1 MSRSGARRGVFTAI
15 LLVVALPGIALA
27 HAMLKRS
34 YPASGEHF
42 AVAPREIRLDFTE
55 APELGVSRVELR
67 TSDGRPVALAPLT
80 TASDSRRSIVAA
92 IRGQLA
98 AGTFTVIWTV
108 AGADGHPSR
117 GRFSFTIAPGATG
130 SAAGGRGAAGEA
142 GAATTAPGQPTPP
155 ASHHNAVSMPGDGE
169 GFGAESPAYV
179 AIRWLLFLGL
189 LVVIG
194 AVAFRYAVLGFLAR
208 RERTRQGRKSHAESS
223 LLAGARDRAATLGLA
238 ASGILAV
245 AVVLR
250 LIAQSYA
257 MHGAADVWNPELVS
271 TMLSGTLWGWGW
283 SLQLAGLV
291 VAATGFAIARRAAHT
306 GWPLAALGALMLT
319 FTPALSGHAASAPGL
334 PTLAIL
340 ADGLHVLGAAG
351 WLGSLLMLLAAG
363 VPAALRLEAAERGP
377 VVADFVNAFSPT
389 ALVFAGL
396 TAATGVFAA
405 WLHLGTVA
413 ALWQS
418 AYGRTLLLKLG
429 ILSVVA
435 GTGAY
440 NWLRVRPALGGA
452 EGATRI
458 RRSSSVE
465 LVVGAIVLLVTA
477 VLVATP
483 TAKDMTEMRTAS
495 GTGHPSGSSA
505 AR

>member
-1 MSRSGARRGVFTAI
+1 MRRSRARRGI
-15 LLVVALPGIALA
+15 VAAVLFVLAAPGIALA

-34 YPASGEHF
+34 FPASGEHL
-42 AVAPREIRLDFTE
+42 AVVPREIRLDFTE
-55 APELGVSRVELR
+55 APELGVSRIELR
-67 TSDGRPVALAPLT
+67 TADGRPVTLAPLA
-80 TASDSRRSIVAA
+80 TASDSRRSLVAA
-92 IRGQLA
+92 IPGALV
-98 AGTFTVIWTV
+98 AGTYTVIWTV
-108 AGADGHPSR
+108 AGTDGHPSR
-117 GRFSFTIAPGATG
+117 GRFAFTIAPGATAP
-130 SAAGGRGAAGEA
+130 AAGGAGTAGEG
-142 GAATTAPGQPTPP
+142 GAATTATGHPTPP
-155 ASHHNAVSMPGDGE
+155 AAHHDVVSMPGDGG

-179 AIRWLLFLGL
+179 AVRWLLFLGL

-208 RERTRQGRKSHAESS
+208 RERSREGRKHHAESS
-223 LLAGARDRAATLGLA
+223 LLAGARDRAAALGLA
-238 ASGILAV
+238 ACGVLAI

-257 MHGAADVWNPELVS
+257 MHGAADAWNPELVG
-271 TMLSGTLWGWGW
+271 TMISGTLWGWGW

-291 VAATGFAIARRAAHT
+291 VAAAGFVTARRNARA
-306 GWPLAALGALMLT
+306 GWPVAALGTVMLA

-340 ADGLHVLGAAG
+340 ADGLHVLGAGG
-351 WLGSLLMLLAAG
+351 WLGSLVMLLAAG
-363 VPAALRLEAAERGP
+363 IPAALRLKAAERGP
-377 VVADFVNAFSPT
+377 AVADFVNAFSPT

-396 TAATGVFAA
+396 VAATGVFAA

-418 AYGRTLLLKLG
+418 GYGRTLLLKLG

-440 NWLRVRPALGGA
+440 NWLRVRPALGDI

-458 RRSSSVE
+458 RRSSTVE
-465 LVVGAIVLLVTA
+465 LAVGAVVLLVTA

-483 TAKDMTEMRTAS
+483 TALDVAEMSTAS
-495 GTGHPSGSSA
+495 GTPRATTSSV